1 MTKDDFKTE
10 MQKTGISPAVTEK
23 LSEIIESSDTPCEA
37 MNRVHAFCPQFE
49 IDELQKQFDLVSQQA
64 GFSGCEFSEGTFE
77 LTEDELDCVTG
88 GWCGWKNIFSA
99 ALHIVAEMAVD
110 SLLAGGVGVVC
121 GGSVGAVIGMAAG
134 ATVGLI
140 TGIVDVATG
149 KY

>member
-10 MQKTGISPAVTEK
+10 MQKTGISLAVAEK

-37 MNRVHAFCPQFE
+37 MKLVHAFCPQFE
-49 IDELQKQFDLVSQQA
+49 IGELQKQFDLVSQQA

-88 GWCGWKNIFSA
+88 GWKNIFSA

-110 SLLAGGVGVVC
+110 GLLAGGVGVVC
-121 GGSVGAVIGMAAG
+121 GGGVGAVIGMAVG